1 MSTGQNGGLEQLAA
15 LPITQGSGQRKI
27 YGQRAPESIRAGRK
41 RSSIVEIR
49 SIIAYSLIA
58 LFVALAIVGL
68 VAISKER
75 AKSRKR
81 GYRKGLF

>member
-1 MSTGQNGGLEQLAA
+1 M
-15 LPITQGSGQRKI
+15 
-27 YGQRAPESIRAGRK
+27 
-41 RSSIVEIR
+41 EIR

-58 LFVALAIVGL
+58 LFVALAVFGIVK
-68 VAISKER
+68 ISRER